1 MTLLINN
8 HGFCP
13 QLSYLIGE
21 VGLSRGGGIVSVI
34 RFTPLSSTLTPA
46 RKYTNANDELPEVG
60 GSWLRG
66 NTQVM
71 TLLRLHPR
79 AGLNIDG
86 KAKATVGPAPGTPA
100 SPHS

>member
-21 VGLSRGGGIVSVI
+21 VGLSRGGGFVSVI

-60 GSWLRG
+60 GGARRESALAPREYPGDDPAEAAPTSWA
-66 NTQVM
+66 QY
-71 TLLRLHPR
+71 
-79 AGLNIDG
+79 
-86 KAKATVGPAPGTPA
+86 
-100 SPHS
+100 